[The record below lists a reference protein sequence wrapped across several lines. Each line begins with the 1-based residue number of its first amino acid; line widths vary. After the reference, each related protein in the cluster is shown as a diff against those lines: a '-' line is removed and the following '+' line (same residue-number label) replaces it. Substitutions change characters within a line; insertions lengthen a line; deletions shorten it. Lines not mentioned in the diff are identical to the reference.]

1 VKEDRRIMQRTE
13 AAGSRHV
20 AEISREEILDRLR
33 DPRLVLVDV
42 LPREA
47 YALEHIP
54 GALNL
59 PLTELQSRA
68 GEVLP
73 DQGKDIAVYCATF
86 T

>member
-1 VKEDRRIMQRTE
+1 VKEDHRIVQQTQ
-13 AAGSRHV
+13 AASSRHV
-20 AEISREEILDRLR
+20 AQISREEVLSRLR

-47 YALEHIP
+47 YVLEHIP

-73 DQGKDIAVYCATF
+73 DPGKDIAVYCATS